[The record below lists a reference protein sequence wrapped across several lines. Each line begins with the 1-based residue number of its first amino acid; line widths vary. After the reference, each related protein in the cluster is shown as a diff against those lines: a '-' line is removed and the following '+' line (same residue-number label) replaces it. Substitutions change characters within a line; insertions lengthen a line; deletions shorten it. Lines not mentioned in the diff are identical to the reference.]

1 MDHAAVLARYDRDL
15 RRDARPDGPGARI
28 ERTAAVVRQIAPAHG
43 WNGILWSGLDGT
55 DGTDADAAIAEQIA
69 YYGALGRP
77 FEWKLYGHDR
87 PAGLGSRLL
96 AAGFTPGP
104 EETLM
109 VAETAEVVAL
119 TASAA
124 PPEGVR
130 VLRADDAAGVEF
142 MAEVHE
148 KVFGADGGGLRHRL
162 LTRLAADPGS
172 LVMVVALAGDEPV
185 SAARLEPVP
194 GTWFAGL
201 WGGGTLEHWR
211 GRGLYRTLLA
221 HRARAAEARGHR
233 FLQVDASPM
242 SRRVLERLGFHALT
256 TTTPYLYG
264 GQRPPAAGPGHGRTR
279 APAPVFSG
287 APASG
292 PVRPRRPR
300 RGRSG

>member
-43 WNGILWSGLDGT
+43 WNGVLWSGLDGT
-55 DGTDADAAIAEQIA
+55 DGTDGTAADAAIAEQIA
-69 YYGALGRP
+69 YYGALGCP
-77 FEWKLYGHDR
+77 FEWKLYGHDV
-87 PAGLGSRLL
+87 PADLGSRLL

-119 TASAA
+119 TAGAA

-142 MAEVHE
+142 MVEVHE

-233 FLQVDASPM
+233 FLQVDALPM

-256 TTTPYLYG
+256 GTTPYLYG
-264 GQRPPAAGPGHGRTR
+264 G
-279 APAPVFSG
+279 
-287 APASG
+287 
-292 PVRPRRPR
+292 
-300 RGRSG
+300 